1 MNFIASFLYLLCS
14 EILSVCGLA
23 AWPCVVPL
31 SNGSIDQLNPA
42 GAFCSSFDSTY
53 LSARISGYFPA
64 KNPGRISGPDWA
76 RDVGAIT
83 PESRRAL
90 TRFGT
95 SSSLSVTAIVGLA
108 VPPERY
114 CPPKASPPDMSPSAG
129 DLRLQANPYPSPAGL
144 SFVAL
149 VARSS
154 HVHGLSRVGS
164 EIPAAVSASVFANR
178 VYNCAIVGT
187 PEIFPS

>member
-23 AWPCVVPL
+23 AFPCLVPF
-31 SNGSIDQLNPA
+31 SNPNIHHLN
-42 GAFCSSFDSTY
+42 SS
-53 LSARISGYFPA
+53 PA
-64 KNPGRISGPDWA
+64 KNPGRISGRDWA

-114 CPPKASPPDMSPSAG
+114 CPPKASPLDMSPSAG

-178 VYNCAIVGT
+178 VYTCAIVGT